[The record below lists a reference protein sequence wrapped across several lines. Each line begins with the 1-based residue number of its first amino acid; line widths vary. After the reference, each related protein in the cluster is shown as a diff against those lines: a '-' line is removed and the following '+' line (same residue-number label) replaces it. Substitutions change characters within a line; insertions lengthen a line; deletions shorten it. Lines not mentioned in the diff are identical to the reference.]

1 MVDFSSYI
9 LIDEETLEKLNTTID
24 KTLDEKEYVPIDYS
38 LLEISLGAMLRNA
51 RFRRN
56 GSFPTV
62 VRIKKEEMLGLT
74 LDFFKSIDET
84 LYEEAVNTII
94 KKHNN
99 IKVNIYST
107 HAPENHRRVNEWGM
121 FDYTS
126 NGSVFSKRGK
136 ATVNVPTGTYF
147 REDESKKLGQDTC
160 TLEDLYTLVH
170 EIAHL
175 FDLDFE
181 SGQSITREL
190 LGECTA
196 IAFEDML
203 TEYLLKNTTYPTS
216 KIREITIE
224 RTNSSLIDASI
235 AYAELI
241 LAREK
246 TKSGRVTREYI
257 EDFVRKN
264 NFSPQFAKDMI
275 RQITNDPM
283 GMMYRKRYAL
293 ARLIAPTITKCTRK
307 GRSTGI
313 KKIFKSSQK

>member
-24 KTLDEKEYVPIDYS
+24 KTLDEEEYVPIDYS

-56 GSFPTV
+56 GDFPTV

-84 LYEEAVNTII
+84 LYEKAVNTII

-99 IKVNIYST
+99 IKFNIYST
-107 HAPENHRRVNEWGM
+107 HVPENHKKVNEWGLM
-121 FDYTS
+121 DYTS
-126 NGSVFSKRGK
+126 NGSVFYKRGK

-147 REDESKKLGQDTC
+147 KEDESKMLGHDTC

-175 FDLDFE
+175 FDLDLE
-181 SGQSITREL
+181 SGRSITREL

-203 TEYLLKNTTYPTS
+203 TEYLLKNTTYPTG
-216 KIREITIE
+216 KIKEITID
-224 RTNSSLIDASI
+224 RTNSSLIDARI

-241 LAREK
+241 LAKEK
-246 TKSGRVTREYI
+246 TKSGKVKREYI
-257 EDFVRKN
+257 EDFVGKN
-264 NFSPQFAKDMI
+264 KFSPQFAKDMI
-275 RQITNDPM
+275 RQIINDPM
-283 GMMYRKRYAL
+283 GMMHRKRYAL
-293 ARLIAPTITKCTRK
+293 ARLIAPTIRKCTRK
-307 GRSTGI
+307 GRTTGI
-313 KKIFKSSQK
+313 KRIFKSSKK